1 MSLPP
6 NQPKITHRTANPP
19 PGGAGTTAHPPR
31 FGVASKNNLPLILG
45 GAALLAGAYYMYGA
59 GGDTK
64 VAKESAE
71 RDATS
76 ASARLKEE
84 LPGGGKEGTAS
95 AEETLARIGSQVDK
109 TVQEGKHRISEAS
122 QKLEEKVEDA
132 KRPVLG
138 TIDEMDKKIE
148 KEASKAKSGIS
159 SWFGFGK

>member
-1 MSLPP
+1 DVPP
-6 NQPKITHRTANPP
+6 SHQPKITHRTANPP

-31 FGVASKNNLPLILG
+31 F
-45 GAALLAGAYYMYGA
+45 ALLAGAYYMYGA